1 MMQQVL
7 CRKQSWV
14 LWKMQQV
21 LNKKLQG
28 SYTVEASLVMPILL
42 AVIGSTILLGYTIY
56 QEGIS
61 YLQEVTPKE
70 MQSVET
76 FRLLQAGEDVVSD
89 LLGE

>member
-1 MMQQVL
+1 
-7 CRKQSWV
+7 
-14 LWKMQQV
+14 
-21 LNKKLQG
+21 
-28 SYTVEASLVMPILL
+28 MPILL

-61 YLQEVTPKE
+61 YLLEVTPKE